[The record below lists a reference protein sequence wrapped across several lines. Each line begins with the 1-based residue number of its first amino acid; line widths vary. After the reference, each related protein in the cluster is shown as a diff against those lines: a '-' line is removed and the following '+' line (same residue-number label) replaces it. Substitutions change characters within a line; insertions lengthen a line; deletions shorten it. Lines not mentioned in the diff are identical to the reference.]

1 MDVYRKFQNLPKPE
15 FEVINCEKCNT
26 QTVDDLEEGI
36 MESSP
41 AQVNCKCPNCG
52 HTNTKTRWLTN
63 EQYNYYCDVL
73 CKGNVEYKTINLSKS
88 DYNELKEFL
97 TEFTKLSNK
106 IPFHTKEKAEKL
118 LKVI

>member
-1 MDVYRKFQNLPKPE
+1 MDVYQKFQNLPKPA
-15 FEVINCEKCNT
+15 FDVINCEKCHT

-41 AQVNCKCPNCG
+41 AQINCKCPNCG

-63 EQYNYYCDVL
+63 EQYKYYCDVL
-73 CKGNVEYKTINLSKS
+73 RKENVEYKTINLSKS
-88 DYNELKEFL
+88 DYDELKEFL
-97 TEFTKLSNK
+97 TELTDLNTRNFLYTKG
-106 IPFHTKEKAEKL
+106 KAEKL